1 MAVVTVVTAA
11 IVVVGEGAVV
21 AEVVEAA
28 ISVSLA
34 VKTLIADVWEQS
46 AEKNIERN

>member
-1 MAVVTVVTAA
+1 VGDGAMVVE
-11 IVVVGEGAVV
+11 VVV
-21 AEVVEAA
+21 AA